1 MATYNVTGVGGTT
14 GHPSNG
20 RTPYLVENTIDM
32 SAFDPAAAD
41 IIQAIDVPAESLVM
55 SAGLEVLTASSSS
68 VTFDLGITGSTAGHH
83 DPDAFV
89 DAYDATGTGLAPMD
103 ATDAAAMLVCK
114 VADTIDILTAG
125 AQDTAGK
132 VRVWA
137 VLCDVSGVS
146 ETDTN

>member
-1 MATYNVTGVGGTT
+1 MATHSKVTGSTS
-14 GHPSNG
+14 GHPST
-20 RTPYLVENTIDM
+20 RRKPYYVENTIDN

-41 IIQAIDVPAESLVM
+41 IIQCLNVPAETLVM
-55 SAGLEVLTASSSS
+55 AAGLEVLTASSSS

-89 DAYDATGTGLAPMD
+89 DAYDATGTGHAPMD

-137 VLCDVSGVS
+137 VLCDISGVS